1 MHPAIKIL
9 IGFILLA
16 IGLGLF
22 VDSVVPIINPLLG
35 GIVTVPTIDWLGNFM
50 ILVTGAIPPFLIL
63 LGLFIVWLEAD
74 ELKMEREFRELE
86 KEEEE
91 TEKEEEEQEKQE
103 PEEEERKIKIRKKK
117 K

>member
-91 TEKEEEEQEKQE
+91 QEEQEEKQE

>member
-50 ILVTGAIPPFLIL
+50 ILVTGAMPPFLIL

-91 TEKEEEEQEKQE
+91 QEEQEEKQE